1 MLYFEPADGYET
13 TFSPEIV
20 GMIRVLAAIGFKN
33 GVAEDLAS
41 INRHLKIPFVEVDG
55 KLFYG
60 AKVAGY
66 PRGPDPTTT
75 KTMTMLS
82 R

>member
-13 TFSPEIV
+13 TFPPEVV

-33 GVAEDLAS
+33 GVGTDLAS
-41 INRHLKIPFVEVDG
+41 INRHLEIPFVEVAG
-55 KLFYG
+55 KLFYDG
-60 AKVAGY
+60 KVAGY
-66 PRGPDPTTT
+66 PRGCDPATT
-75 KTMTMLS
+75 KTEAMIF